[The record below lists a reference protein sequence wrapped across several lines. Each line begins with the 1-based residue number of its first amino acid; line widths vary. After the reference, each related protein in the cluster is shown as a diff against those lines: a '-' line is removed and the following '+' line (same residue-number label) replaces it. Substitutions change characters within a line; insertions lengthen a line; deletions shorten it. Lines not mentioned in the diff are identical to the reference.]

1 MKRREFMALLAGGA
15 AAAWPIVARAQQP
28 RGASASAAYLDADV
42 TKGSQLLRWG
52 RQMRL

>member
-28 RGASASAAYLDADV
+28 RGASASAAYLDADEGGRCGCKRQPIG
-42 TKGSQLLRWG
+42 KGR
-52 RQMRL
+52 